1 MAANKNNREEIERKK
16 RLAFTLFVD
25 NGFEQRVISQITGI
39 SEPSISKWKK
49 DGNWDEERR
58 VAIMGPDKQM
68 RRIIRMYDTMLT
80 IIEKRKHPNNIPNS
94 KEADIL
100 NKMSDSVNKL
110 NREFSFFVKADVGKM
125 FVTFVQATH
134 GQEAAVKAVEL
145 WHEFL
150 MSINDK

>member
-25 NGFEQRVISQITGI
+25 NGFEQRVISQITSI

-49 DGNWDEERR
+49 DGNWEEERR
-58 VAIMGPDKQM
+58 IAIMGPDKQM

-80 IIEKRKHPNNIPNS
+80 LIEKRKSPYNVPDS

-100 NKMSDSVNKL
+100 NKMADSVKKL
-110 NREFSFFVKADVGKM
+110 NSDFTFFIKAEVGKM

-134 GQEAAVKAVEL
+134 GQEAAVKAVEA